1 MRGFQPLVSDEEL
14 ILVAAALLAA
24 GITASLVASRIRL
37 PGLLLFLA
45 LGIAIGSDGLGWIDF
60 GADFEDYELARTI
73 GVVALALILFEGGL
87 TAGFDE
93 IRPVLRPS
101 LGLAVV
107 GTIGTCV
114 ICGFA
119 ASWLF
124 DFSTLEGM
132 LLGAI
137 ISSTDGAAIFALLRE
152 STLRR
157 RLARTLEG
165 EAGFNDPV
173 AVLLVIGFID
183 WIERDDYGVPDMAL
197 LFVREMGIGAV
208 VGIAVGSLAVYA
220 LRGARL
226 ASPGLYPVATLSAAG
241 LAFGGAATLHG
252 SGFLAAYLAGL
263 VLGSGRIPAKQT
275 VTVFHHG
282 LAWVAQIAMFLTL
295 GLLVFPSELGD
306 VWLEGTAL
314 ALILIFVARPLS
326 TFVATA
332 LDRFTSGELVLLS
345 WAGLRGAVP
354 VVLATFP
361 LIDRVSHSGEFF
373 NIVFFAV
380 VLSTLLQGTTVEWLA
395 RELGVTTSEPAL
407 PRPLIETGTVRR
419 LGAEIVEYPV
429 GRDDAIV
436 GRLVRE
442 LGLPRDALLS
452 VIVRGEEALLPR
464 GSTRIEAADQLHVM
478 VREEVAEEM
487 DDLLERWRVGPVGVP
502 ARFEPKLRS
511 GSAVFTTRPWNEDDG
526 DAGFPKDVGGVPVA
540 EQIRTRR
547 DVRGALVM
555 LVDGRFAV
563 TGPLLAVGG
572 PLQLQRFARR
582 RLGAEEDAAARA
594 WWQEVI
600 GALAR

>member
-1 MRGFQPLVSDEEL
+1 MSDGEL

-24 GITASLVASRIRL
+24 GIGASLLASRVRL

-45 LGIAIGSDGLGWIDF
+45 VGMAIGSDGLGWIDF
-60 GADFEDYELARTI
+60 NNYELARTI

-101 LGLAVV
+101 LLLAIV
-107 GTIGTCV
+107 GTVGTAV
-114 ICGFA
+114 LCGFA
-119 ASWLF
+119 AAWLF
-124 DFSTLEGM
+124 DLTTLQG
-132 LLGAI
+132 LLIGAI

-157 RLARTLEG
+157 KLARTLEG

-173 AVLLVIGFID
+173 AVLLVVGFIE
-183 WIERDDYGVPDMAL
+183 WIQQPDYGLLDMIG
-197 LFVREMGIGAV
+197 LFATEMGIGAV
-208 VGIAVGSLAVYA
+208 VGVGVGWLAVRG
-220 LRGARL
+220 LRNATL
-226 ASPGLYPVATLSAAG
+226 ASPGLYPVATLATAG
-241 LAFGGAATLHG
+241 LAFGGASVLHG

-263 VLGSGRIPAKQT
+263 VLGSERIPAKQT
-275 VTVFHHG
+275 VTVFHQG
-282 LAWVAQIAMFLTL
+282 LAWVAQITMFLAL
-295 GLLVFPSELGD
+295 GLLVFPSELGE
-306 VWLEGTAL
+306 VWLKGTAL
-314 ALILIFVARPLS
+314 ALLLVFIARPLS
-326 TFVATA
+326 AALATA
-332 LDRFTSGELVLLS
+332 FDRFTAGERVVLG

-361 LIDRVSHSGEFF
+361 VIENIDHSREFF

-380 VLSTLLQGTTVEWLA
+380 VISTLLQGTTVEWLA
-395 RELGVTTSEPAL
+395 RRLGVTTSEPAL
-407 PRPLIETGTVRR
+407 PRPLVETGTVRR

-429 GRDDAIV
+429 GPDDAIV
-436 GRLVRE
+436 GQLVRE

-464 GSTRIEAADQLHVM
+464 GSTRIEAADRLHVM
-478 VREEVAEEM
+478 VREEVAEDM
-487 DDLLERWRVGPVGVP
+487 DDLLERWRSGPVGLP
-502 ARFEPKLRS
+502 PRRDTLLRS
-511 GSAVFTTRPWNEDDG
+511 GSAVFTTRPWTDDDG
-526 DAGFPKDVGGVPVA
+526 DAGFPKDVQGVPVA

-547 DVRGALVM
+547 DTRGALVQ

-563 TGPLLAVGG
+563 TGPRLAIGG
-572 PLQLQRFARR
+572 PLQLQRYARR
-582 RLGAEEDAAARA
+582 RLASEEDAAARA

>member
-1 MRGFQPLVSDEEL
+1 MSDGEL

-24 GITASLVASRIRL
+24 GIAASLLASRVRL

-45 LGIAIGSDGLGWIDF
+45 VGMAIGSDGTAWIDF
-60 GADFEDYELARTI
+60 NDYELARTI

-93 IRPVLRPS
+93 IKPVLRPS
-101 LGLAVV
+101 LGLAIL
-107 GTIGTCV
+107 GTLGTCV

-124 DFSTLEGM
+124 DLSTLEGM

-157 RLARTLEG
+157 KLARTLEG

-173 AVLLVIGFID
+173 AVLLVIGFIE
-183 WIERDDYGVPDMAL
+183 WIEQDGYGVLDMAL
-197 LFVREMGIGAV
+197 LFVREMGIGA
-208 VGIAVGSLAVYA
+208 AVGLTVGWLAVQA
-220 LRGARL
+220 LRSTRL
-226 ASPGLYPVATLSAAG
+226 ASPGLYPVATLSTVG

-263 VLGSGRIPAKQT
+263 ALGSGRIPAKQT
-275 VTVFHHG
+275 VTVFHQG
-282 LAWVAQIAMFLTL
+282 LAWVAQIAMFLAL
-295 GLLVFPSELGD
+295 GLLVFPSDLGD
-306 VWLEGTAL
+306 VWLEGSAL
-314 ALILIFVARPLS
+314 ALILVFVARPVS
-326 TFVATA
+326 VAIATA
-332 LDRFTSGELVLLS
+332 LDRFSVEERVVLG

-361 LIDRVSHSGEFF
+361 VIDQVEHSTEFF

-380 VLSTLLQGTTVEWLA
+380 VISTLVQGSTVEWLA
-395 RELGVTTSEPAL
+395 RRLGVTTTEPAL
-407 PRPLIETGTVRR
+407 PRPLVEMGTVRR
-419 LGAEIVEYPV
+419 LGAEIVEFPV
-429 GRDDAIV
+429 GPDDAIV
-436 GRLVRE
+436 GQLVRE

-464 GSTRIEAADQLHVM
+464 GSTRIEAADRLHVM
-478 VREEVAEEM
+478 VRQEVADEV
-487 DDLLERWRVGPVGVP
+487 DDLLERWRVGPVGLP
-502 ARFEPKLRS
+502 ARRRPLLRS
-511 GSAVFTTRPWNEDDG
+511 GSAVFTTRPWSEADG
-526 DAGFPKDVGGVPVA
+526 DAGFPKQVEGVPVA
-540 EQIRTRR
+540 EQMRTRR
-547 DVRGALVM
+547 DTRGALVL

-563 TGPLLAVGG
+563 TGPLLALGG
-572 PLQLQRFARR
+572 PLQLQRYARR
-582 RLGAEEDAAARA
+582 RLGAEADAAARA

>member
-1 MRGFQPLVSDEEL
+1 MRGSLASMSDGEL

-24 GITASLVASRIRL
+24 GIGASLLASRIRL

-45 LGIAIGSDGLGWIDF
+45 LGMAIGSDGLDWIDF
-60 GADFEDYELARTI
+60 NNYELARTI

-93 IRPVLRPS
+93 IRPVLRSS
-101 LGLAVV
+101 LSLAIL
-107 GTIGTCV
+107 GTLGTAV

-119 ASWLF
+119 AAWLF
-124 DFSTLEGM
+124 DLSTLEGM

-173 AVLLVIGFID
+173 AVLLVIGFIE
-183 WIERDDYGVPDMAL
+183 WTQQDDYGVLDMAL
-197 LFVREMGIGAV
+197 LFVREMGIGTV
-208 VGIAVGSLAVYA
+208 VGLAVGWLGVHA
-220 LRGARL
+220 LRNARL
-226 ASPGLYPVATLSAAG
+226 ASPGLYPVATLATAG

-263 VLGSGRIPAKQT
+263 MLGSARIPAKRT
-275 VTVFHHG
+275 VVVFHQG
-282 LAWVAQIAMFLTL
+282 LAWVAQIAMFLAL
-295 GLLVFPSELGD
+295 GLLVFPSQLGD
-306 VWLEGTAL
+306 VWVEGTAL
-314 ALILIFVARPLS
+314 ALVLVFIARPL
-326 TFVATA
+326 TAALATA
-332 LDRFTSGELVLLS
+332 FEPFSAGERVVLG

-361 LIDRVSHSGEFF
+361 VIEGLDEQRTFF

-380 VLSTLLQGTTVEWLA
+380 VISTLLQGGTVEWLA
-395 RELGVTTSEPAL
+395 RKLGVTTSEPAL
-407 PRPLIETGTVRR
+407 PRPLTETGTVRR

-436 GRLVRE
+436 GQLVRQ

-464 GSTRIEAADQLHVM
+464 GSTRIEADDRLHVM
-478 VREEVAEEM
+478 VREEVAGEM
-487 DDLLERWRVGPVGVP
+487 PDLLERWRVGPVDIPTVRHAP
-502 ARFEPKLRS
+502 LRA
-511 GSAVFTTRPWNEDDG
+511 GTAVFTMRRWTEADG
-526 DAGFPKDVGGVPVA
+526 DPGFPKEVHGVPVA
-540 EQIRTRR
+540 EQMRTRR
-547 DVRGALVM
+547 DHRGAL
-555 LVDGRFAV
+555 LALEDGRFAV
-563 TGPLLAVGG
+563 TGPLVAIGG
-572 PLQLQRFARR
+572 PLQVQRYARR
-582 RLGAEEDAAARA
+582 QLMSEDDAAARA

>member
-1 MRGFQPLVSDEEL
+1 MSDGEL

-24 GITASLVASRIRL
+24 GIAASLLASRIRL

-45 LGIAIGSDGLGWIDF
+45 VGMAIGSDGTGWIDF
-60 GADFEDYELARTI
+60 GAGFEDYELARTI

-87 TAGFDE
+87 TAGFEE

-101 LGLAVV
+101 LALAIF
-107 GTIGTCV
+107 GTLGTCV
-114 ICGFA
+114 ICGLA
-119 ASWLF
+119 AAWLF
-124 DFSTLEGM
+124 DFSTLEAM

-173 AVLLVIGFID
+173 AVLLVIGFIE
-183 WIERDDYGVPDMAL
+183 WIQSDDYGVLDMAL
-197 LFVREMGIGAV
+197 LFVREMGIGA
-208 VGIAVGSLAVYA
+208 AVGLAVGWLGVYA
-220 LRGARL
+220 LRNTRL
-226 ASPGLYPVATLSAAG
+226 ASPGLYPVATLCTAG

-263 VLGSGRIPAKQT
+263 ALGSGRIPAKQT
-275 VTVFHHG
+275 VTVFHQG
-282 LAWVAQIAMFLTL
+282 LAWVAQIAMFLAL

-314 ALILIFVARPLS
+314 ALILVFVARPLPA
-326 TFVATA
+326 FVSTA
-332 LDRFTSGELVLLS
+332 LDRFTTAERLVLS

-361 LIDRVSHSGEFF
+361 VIDRVEHSDDFF

-380 VLSTLLQGTTVEWLA
+380 VISTLFQGTTVEWVA
-395 RELGVTTSEPAL
+395 RKLGVTTSEPAL
-407 PRPLIETGTVRR
+407 PRPLVETGTVRR

-429 GRDDAIV
+429 APDDAIV
-436 GRLVRE
+436 GQLVRE

-464 GSTRIEAADQLHVM
+464 GSTRIEAADRLHVM

-487 DDLLERWRVGPVGVP
+487 DDLLERWRVGPVGLP
-502 ARFEPKLRS
+502 ARFEPMLRS
-511 GSAVFTTRPWNEDDG
+511 GSVVFTTRPWTEADG
-526 DAGFPKDVGGVPVA
+526 DAGLPKDIQVGPVA

-547 DVRGALVM
+547 DMRGALVV
-555 LVDGRFAV
+555 LVDGRLAV
-563 TGPLLAVGG
+563 TGPLLAIGG
-572 PLQLQRFARR
+572 PLQLQRYARR
-582 RLGAEEDAAARA
+582 RLAAEEDAAARA

>member
-1 MRGFQPLVSDEEL
+1 MSDGEL

-24 GITASLVASRIRL
+24 GIAASLLASRIRL

-45 LGIAIGSDGLGWIDF
+45 VGMAIGTDGTGWIDF
-60 GADFEDYELARTI
+60 NDYELARTI

-87 TAGFDE
+87 SAGFDE
-93 IRPVLRPS
+93 IRPVLRES
-101 LGLAVV
+101 LSLAIL
-107 GTIGTCV
+107 GTLGTAV

-119 ASWLF
+119 AAWLF
-124 DFSTLEGM
+124 DLTTLQGM
-132 LLGAI
+132 LIGAI

-173 AVLLVIGFID
+173 AVLLVVGFIE
-183 WIERDDYGVPDMAL
+183 WIQHDDYGVVDLLGLFAL
-197 LFVREMGIGAV
+197 EMGIGA
-208 VGIAVGSLAVYA
+208 AVGLAVGWLA
-220 LRGARL
+220 VRGLRNARL
-226 ASPGLYPVATLSAAG
+226 ASPGLYPVATLATAG

-263 VLGSGRIPAKQT
+263 ALGSARIPAKQT
-275 VTVFHHG
+275 VVVFHQG
-282 LAWVAQIAMFLTL
+282 LAWVAQIAMFLAL
-295 GLLVFPSELGD
+295 GLLVFPSDLGH
-306 VWLEGTAL
+306 VWLKGTAL
-314 ALILIFVARPLS
+314 ALLLVFVARPL
-326 TFVATA
+326 TAALATA
-332 LDRFTSGELVLLS
+332 FAPFSAGERIVLG

-361 LIDRVSHSGEFF
+361 VIEHIEHSREFF

-380 VLSTLLQGTTVEWLA
+380 VISTLLQGSTVEWLA
-395 RELGVTTSEPAL
+395 RRLGVTTSEPAL
-407 PRPLIETGTVRR
+407 PRPLVETGTVRR

-429 GRDDAIV
+429 GADDAIV
-436 GRLVRE
+436 GQLVRE

-452 VIVRGEEALLPR
+452 VIVRGDEALLPR
-464 GSTRIEAADQLHVM
+464 GSTRIEAADRLHVM
-478 VREEVAEEM
+478 VREEVAEDME
-487 DDLLERWRVGPVGVP
+487 DLLERWRSGPVGLP
-502 ARFEPKLRS
+502 PRRQPQLRS
-511 GSAVFTTRPWNEDDG
+511 GSSVFTTRPWTEADG
-526 DAGFPKDVGGVPVA
+526 NPGFPQDVEGVPVA

-547 DVRGALVM
+547 DTSGALVV

-563 TGPLLAVGG
+563 TGPRLALGG
-572 PLQLQRFARR
+572 PLQLQRYARR
-582 RLGAEEDAAARA
+582 RLSTEEEAAARA